1 MSGVLGLLYLGSLTM
16 TASAVNLTITV
27 TYDAFPEETMWT
39 FGSPSTEL
47 FRQDFNSWNATTD
60 GLDRSETFDDLTP
73 GNYQFVMEDSAGN
86 GICCGSGMGTIVM
99 ADDAGVVYQRYGI
112 FTDALHVNLQISAQG
127 VVNAREVSPPPPTA
141 LGGNGD
147 PEWPGFA
154 SDELDHSFSLNIKF
168 DQNPTDISV
177 TIKKKDDTYFN
188 TGWLDFYSYTPVPAN
203 ANQLWSETFDEVEA
217 GVYYLRIEDSAGNGL
232 GPDGWITM
240 TNHTDVF
247 WQMAG
252 DGFSTRLDRAF
263 MVRGWYGNT
272 VLVNGYS
279 LSD

>member
-1 MSGVLGLLYLGSLTM
+1 MSGVLGLLCLTSLTM

-127 VVNAREVSPPPPTA
+127 VVNARE
-141 LGGNGD
+141 
-147 PEWPGFA
+147 
-154 SDELDHSFSLNIKF
+154 F
-168 DQNPTDISV
+168 DQNPTDISI